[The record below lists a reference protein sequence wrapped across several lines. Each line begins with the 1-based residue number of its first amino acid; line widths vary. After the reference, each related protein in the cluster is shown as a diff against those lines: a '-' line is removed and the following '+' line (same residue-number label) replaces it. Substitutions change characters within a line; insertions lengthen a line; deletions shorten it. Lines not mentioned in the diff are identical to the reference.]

1 MKGLMFGLSALAL
14 GLAATA
20 PARADFAVAKFND
33 GWCRVWVDTANK
45 PAEGQFLLWRHN
57 RHWHYKLSSWDSGDH
72 HLHQAVAEHRCK
84 G

>member
-1 MKGLMFGLSALAL
+1 MKRLIFVLGVVAL
-14 GLAATA
+14 GAAATA
-20 PARADFAVAKFND
+20 PARADFAVAKFKD

-45 PAEGQFLLWRHN
+45 PVDGQLLVWRHH
-57 RHWHYKLSSWDSGDH
+57 RHWHDSLATWDSGDH